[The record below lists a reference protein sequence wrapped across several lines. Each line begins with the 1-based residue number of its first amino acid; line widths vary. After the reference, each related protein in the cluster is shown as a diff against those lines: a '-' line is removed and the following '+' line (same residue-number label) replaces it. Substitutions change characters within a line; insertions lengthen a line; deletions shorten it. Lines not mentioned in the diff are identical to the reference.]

1 MSCLDSDYIRR
12 LKYLSNNRRDFS
24 IIENMPNQQMAR
36 KERLATLNNDEE
48 NAMLSTK
55 GSSIQN
61 GKLSKASDFKNSLKH
76 SPSINSTSTRIDSI
90 CCSFLFGNRKND
102 FFNENKSNKKSI
114 NRNSSLTRKSSNKAN
129 DKVINSDNLQSIN
142 LNERFNSQPA
152 HLNNKSS
159 ITTTVTTANFG
170 MI

>member
-76 SPSINSTSTRIDSI
+76 SPSINSTSTRIDSK

-129 DKVINSDNLQSIN
+129 DKVINSDNLHSIN
-142 LNERFNSQPA
+142 LNESFNSQPV
-152 HLNNKSS
+152 HLNKSS
-159 ITTTVTTANFG
+159 ITTTVTTANLG